1 MTNVVRK
8 GSLMAGKFS
17 IGGVGD
23 ARGGSR
29 RREAARGGAGG
40 AHTSVIESD
49 LGKQSQYEYM
59 RLIYETSVCP
69 LCSS

>member
-17 IGGVGD
+17 IGSIGD
-23 ARGGSR
+23 
-29 RREAARGGAGG
+29 ARGGAGG

-69 LCSS
+69 LCSN